1 VSRRGPV
8 RRGRPANPPP
18 RTLRCARGDGL
29 GARPFLVLEYI
40 DGFDLP
46 RVLRP
51 HGAIPVGV
59 ALRVACAL
67 LEALAH
73 AWGYVDPDGGPLRIV
88 HRDLSPSNVLLSRRG
103 RSASP
108 MRADGACVVEDA

>member
-1 VSRRGPV
+1 ML
-8 RRGRPANPPP
+8 AH
-18 RTLRCARGDGL
+18 
-29 GARPFLVLEYI
+29 I

-46 RVLRP
+46 RVLGQ

-73 AWGYVDPDGGPLRIV
+73 AWGDVDPDGAPLRIV

-103 RSASP
+103 EVSL
-108 MRADGACVVEDA
+108 ADER